1 MVVLQPRTIVAVCIG
16 LSLLHTD
23 DPEYLFAAWDINAT
37 TCLQDEAFVLC
48 YTLAKNI
55 YQSNQY
61 VRRGDWRLIKLV
73 NANQRNRCKYIW

>member
-37 TCLQDEAFVLC
+37 TCLKDEVFVLC
-48 YTLAKNI
+48 YTSPKNI

-61 VRRGDWRLIKLV
+61 VRRGNRRLIKLV